1 MGRITLSFRTIF
13 QKELKNLRSFRDAL
27 MDLSRREALD
37 SLKKAWSSEMGA
49 MSYVK
54 IPAVLDI
61 MLLTAVVDNR
71 KLILKLLERIGVL
84 RSKVEK
90 MESLLESRVS

>member
-27 MDLSRREALD
+27 MDLPRREALD
-37 SLKKAWSSEMGA
+37 SLKKVWSSEMGA

-61 MLLTAVVDNR
+61 MFLTAVVDNR
-71 KLILKLLERIGVL
+71 KLILKLFDRIGILKSKIDMIQKRLERV
-84 RSKVEK
+84 VD
-90 MESLLESRVS
+90 

>member
-13 QKELKNLRSFRDAL
+13 RKELKNLRSFRDAL

-37 SLKKAWSSEMGA
+37 SLKKVWSSEMGA

-61 MLLTAVVDNR
+61 MFLTAVVDNR
-71 KLILKLLERIGVL
+71 KLILKLLDQVGVL

-90 MESLLESRVS
+90 IESLLESRVS

>member
-1 MGRITLSFRTIF
+1 M
-13 QKELKNLRSFRDAL
+13 
-27 MDLSRREALD
+27 
-37 SLKKAWSSEMGA
+37 KKVWSSEMGA

-71 KLILKLLERIGVL
+71 KLILKLRAPATVNQN
-84 RSKVEK
+84 RSN
-90 MESLLESRVS
+90 S